1 MIRYSLYISNQDD
14 DDDDSEENCNDDSDD
29 DSDDKIVYAGDLPQ
43 QSVSVRDSSN
53 YDNKQSCR
61 VNILKKKYQGTN
73 YFVWFLPR
81 CQAENNV
88 NLIKLLRIYILK
100 A

>member
-53 YDNKQSCR
+53 YDNKQFCR
-61 VNILKKKYQGTN
+61 VNILKKK
-73 YFVWFLPR
+73 VSR
-81 CQAENNV
+81 H
-88 NLIKLLRIYILK
+88 KLFRVIPSK
-100 A
+100 MSGWK